1 MLTFPNAKINI
12 GLNITERRPDGYHNI
27 ETVFYPIPLCDIL
40 EVVPSTKNADY
51 TFHTSGIA
59 IDGNTENNLI
69 TKAFR
74 LLKRDFDIP
83 PIEVFFQKI
92 IPFGAGL
99 GGGSAD
105 ASFMLK
111 MLNEMFNLQLT
122 ETQLENYATSLGA
135 DCPFF
140 VRNQPVF
147 ASGTGNVFQ
156 EINFSLKGYSIVLV
170 KPDIEVSTKNA
181 YAGITPQKPRY
192 NLRETIENKPVSE
205 WKNIVEN
212 DFEKIVFQKFPI
224 IEKIKNELYAQG
236 ALYAAMS
243 GSGAAVFGI
252 FEYGSDVKAVF
263 PDCFVWESNIAQLKF

>member
-1 MLTFPNAKINI
+1 MVTFPNAKINI
-12 GLNITERRPDGYHNI
+12 GLNVTERRADGYHNL
-27 ETVFYPIPLCDIL
+27 ETVFYPVALCDIL
-40 EVVPSTKNADY
+40 EVVPNKNGEDY
-51 TFHTSGIA
+51 AFHAGGIA
-59 IDGNTENNLI
+59 IDADAENNLI

-74 LLKRDFDIP
+74 LLKKDFDIP

-111 MLNEMFNLQLT
+111 MLNEMFDLQLSAP
-122 ETQLENYATSLGA
+122 QLENYAASLGA

-140 VRNQPVF
+140 VRNRAVF

-156 EINFSLKGYSIVLV
+156 DINLSLKGYSIALV
-170 KPDIEVSTKNA
+170 KPDVNVSTKDA
-181 YAGITPQKPRY
+181 YAGITPKKPHCD
-192 NLRETIENKPVSE
+192 LRQIIENKPVAE
-205 WKNIVEN
+205 WKNFVEN
-212 DFEKIVFQKFPI
+212 DFEKTVFQKFPI
-224 IEKIKNELYAQG
+224 IAEIKNELYAQG

-252 FEYGSDVKAVF
+252 FEYGSNVIF
-263 PDCFVWESNIAQLKF
+263 PDCFVWEHAL

>member
-12 GLNITERRPDGYHNI
+12 GLNVTERRPDGYHNL
-27 ETVFYPIPLCDIL
+27 ETVFYPIALCDIL
-40 EVVPSTKNADY
+40 EVVPSSKNADY
-51 TFHTSGIA
+51 SFHASGIA
-59 IDGNTENNLI
+59 IDGDADNNLI

-74 LLKRDFDIP
+74 LLKNNFDIP

-111 MLNEMFNLQLT
+111 MLNEMFDLQLST
-122 ETQLENYATSLGA
+122 MQLENYAARLGA

-140 VRNQPVF
+140 IRNQAVF

-156 EINFSLKGYSIVLV
+156 DINLFLKGYYIALV
-170 KPDIEVSTKNA
+170 KPDVYVSTKDA
-181 YAGITPQKPRY
+181 YAGITAQKPQY
-192 NLRETIENKPVSE
+192 DLRETIENRPVSE
-205 WKNIVEN
+205 WKNIVVN
-212 DFEKIVFQKFPI
+212 DFETTVFQKFPV

-243 GSGAAVFGI
+243 GSGTAVFGI
-252 FEYGSDVKAVF
+252 FDYASDVKALF
-263 PDCFVWESNIAQLKF
+263 PDYFVWEHVL